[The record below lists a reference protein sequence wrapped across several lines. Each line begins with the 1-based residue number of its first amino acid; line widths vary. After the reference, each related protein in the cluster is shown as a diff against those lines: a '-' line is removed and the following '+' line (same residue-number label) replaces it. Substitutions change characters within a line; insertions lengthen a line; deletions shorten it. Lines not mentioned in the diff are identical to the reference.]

1 MNKVLFIFNKGNA
14 IGGVWNVNQLIANK
28 LLDDN
33 YEIIYLAIREYD
45 KNIAPCCDKRIKYYT
60 INPNTKWE
68 TARGSKI
75 IESLKKGQLLQAI
88 KDYKFYKKDKRALL
102 RDFKK
107 TKKIITAINPN
118 YIITSHYEQLDAI
131 PNSYLKKTI
140 NLNHV
145 VFEKVLEI
153 KNWIKTYN
161 KYRDKLAKFVWLS
174 KETNKRA
181 KEYGIENSVC
191 IYNAVRFES
200 QEISD
205 VIHNKKLVAICRFSE
220 EKRIELMLEIVNEV
234 LNRNKEWK
242 FELYGEGEILE
253 KGKKIIE
260 NNPRIEMCGLTNNPK
275 EVLLSSSI
283 NLNTSL
289 FEGFSLSILEANE
302 CRCSYYYL

>member
-28 LLDDN
+28 LLENN
-33 YEIIYLAIREYD
+33 YEVIYLAIREYD
-45 KNIAPCCDKRIKYYT
+45 ENIAPYRNKKIKYYA

-75 IESLKKGQLLQAI
+75 IESLKKGQVLQAI
-88 KDYKFYKKDKRALL
+88 DDYKSYKNDKKELF

-107 TKKIITAINPN
+107 TKEVITKINPN

-131 PNSYLKKTI
+131 PSSYLGKTI
-140 NLNHV
+140 NLNHA
-145 VFEKVLEI
+145 VFERVLEI

-161 KYRDKLAKFVWLS
+161 RYKNKLAKFVWLS
-174 KETNKRA
+174 KETNRKA

-302 CRCSYYYL
+302 CRYSYCYL